1 MDTTSTFW
9 LPPSVSTVS
18 GEVDGLFMFL
28 VWMSVF
34 FFVLIV
40 AGTLVF
46 ITKWRRRKGDIAQLD
61 TGPSHNSILE
71 AMWIIVPTLLVLVIF
86 IWSFRTYM
94 KMSIVPANAMEVKVT
109 GQKWF
114 WSFAYPE
121 GGSSVNELIVPVD
134 TPVKL
139 LMSSQDVIHSFFVPA
154 FRVKKDVLPNRYSIA
169 WFEATEVGEYDL
181 FCTEFCGTKHS
192 EMIGKVRV
200 VSYSEFQDWQEEA
213 MFSGEGMSMAE
224 YGERLYVNK
233 ACLTCHTTDGTPA
246 NGPTWL
252 GIWGTEEPLTDGTS
266 VTVDE
271 NYVRESILNP
281 RTKIVAGYQPIMPT
295 YQGILSD
302 KEIDAL
308 VAYIKEVGG
317 GGE

>member
-18 GEVDGLFMFL
+18 GEVDSLFMFL
-28 VWMSVF
+28 IWMSVF

-40 AGTLVF
+40 AGTLFF
-46 ITKWRRRKGDIAQLD
+46 ITKWRRSKNEAATLD
-61 TGPSHNSILE
+61 TGPTHNSILE
-71 AMWIIVPTLLVLVIF
+71 ATWIIVPTLLVLVIF
-86 IWSFRTYM
+86 VWSFRTYM
-94 KMSIVPANAMEVKVT
+94 KMSIVPPNAMEVKVT

-134 TPVKL
+134 MPVKL

-169 WFEATEVGEYDL
+169 WFEATAVGEYDL

-200 VSYSEFQDWQEEA
+200 VSRDEFEVWQEEA
-213 MFSGEGMSMAE
+213 MFSGEGMTMAE
-224 YGERLYVNK
+224 YGERLYTNK
-233 ACLTCHTTDGTPA
+233 ACLTCHTVDGTPA
-246 NGPTWL
+246 NGPTWQ
-252 GIWGTEEPLTDGTS
+252 GIWGTEEFLTDGTS

-281 RTKIVAGYQPIMPT
+281 RSKIVAGYQPIMPT
-295 YQGILSD
+295 YQGLLSD

>member
-28 VWMSVF
+28 IWMSVF

-40 AGTLVF
+40 AGTLIF
-46 ITKWRRRKGDIAQLD
+46 ITKWRRRKGDIASLD

-71 AMWIIVPTLLVLVIF
+71 ATWIIVPTLLVLVIF
-86 IWSFRTYM
+86 VWSFRTYM
-94 KMSIVPANAMEVKVT
+94 KMSIVPPNAMEVKVT

-154 FRVKKDVLPNRYSIA
+154 FRVKKDVLPNRYSIT
-169 WFEATEVGEYDL
+169 WFEATAIGEYDL

-200 VSYSEFQDWQEEA
+200 VSNDEFQEWQEEA
-213 MFSGEGMSMAE
+213 MFSGEGMTMAE
-224 YGERLYVNK
+224 YGERLYTDK
-233 ACLTCHTTDGTPA
+233 ACLTCHTIDGKPA
-246 NGPTWL
+246 NGPTWQ
-252 GIWGTEEPLTDGTS
+252 GIWGTEENLTDGTS
-266 VTVDE
+266 VVVDE

-281 RTKIVAGYQPIMPT
+281 RSKIVAGYQPIMPT
-295 YQGILSD
+295 YQGLLSD

>member
-1 MDTTSTFW
+1 MDTTGTFW

-18 GEVDGLFMFL
+18 GEVDGLFMFMM
-28 VWMSVF
+28 WMSVF
-34 FFVLIV
+34 FFFMIV

-46 ITKWRRRKGDIAQLD
+46 ITKWRRRSGDVERLD
-61 TGPSHNSILE
+61 TGPSHNSFLE

-86 IWSFRTYM
+86 VWGFRTYM
-94 KMSIVPANAMEVKVT
+94 RMSVIPANAMEVKVT
-109 GQKWF
+109 AQKWF

-121 GGSSVNELIVPVD
+121 GGNTVNELVVPVD

-154 FRVKKDVLPNRYSIA
+154 FRVKRDVLPNRYQLA
-169 WFEATEVGEYDL
+169 WFEATAVGEYDL
-181 FCTEFCGTKHS
+181 YCTEYCGTKHS

-200 VSYSEFQDWQEEA
+200 LGDREFKEWQDEA
-213 MFSGEGMSMAE
+213 AFSGEGMSMAD
-224 YGERLYVNK
+224 YGAKLYVSK
-233 ACLTCHTTDGTPA
+233 ACITCHTTDGSPA
-246 NGPTWL
+246 NGPTWQ
-252 GIWGTEEPLTDGTS
+252 GVWGTSEQLTDGTS

-271 NYVRESILNP
+271 NYVRKSILNP
-281 RTKIVAGYQPIMPT
+281 KAQIVAGYQPVMPT
-295 YQGILSD
+295 YQGLLND
-302 KEIDAL
+302 REIDAL